1 MKNDDNHIQ
10 IAFGT
15 QMRRKVNLSAD
26 CKPVLRD
33 AKFGD
38 IERFSPMEDNLC
50 APEGKRQRIQPHI
63 ASESPIEAYKGLQHS
78 ARLVKFKIILNH
90 STKLTFFL
98 PNGEKRALLSPITI
112 VSEIIN
118 VFL

>member
-15 QMRRKVNLSAD
+15 QMRREVHLTAY
-26 CKPVLRD
+26 CEPVLRD

-38 IERFSPMEDNLC
+38 IERFFPVEDNLC

-63 ASESPIEAYKGLQHS
+63 ASESPIEAYEGLQHS
-78 ARLVKFKIILNH
+78 ARLVKSEIILNH
-90 STKLTFFL
+90 STKLMYFSSEWRKTYSNYRQLLLFL
-98 PNGEKRALLSPITI
+98 K
-112 VSEIIN
+112 
-118 VFL
+118 